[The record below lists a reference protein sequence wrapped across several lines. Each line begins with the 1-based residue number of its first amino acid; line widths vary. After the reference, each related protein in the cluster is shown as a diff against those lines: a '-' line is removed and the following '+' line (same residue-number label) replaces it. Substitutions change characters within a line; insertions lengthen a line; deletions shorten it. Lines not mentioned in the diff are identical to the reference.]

1 MAMCAR
7 SEWRLC
13 GGRFVADE
21 IFRSEFG
28 LAFMDAKTRCNAR
41 ARHGSFDLSVL
52 EIDKEDL
59 KMFLETLCERH

>member
-1 MAMCAR
+1 
-7 SEWRLC
+7 
-13 GGRFVADE
+13 
-21 IFRSEFG
+21 
-28 LAFMDAKTRCNAR
+28 MDAKARCNAR